1 MASVVT
7 KGTGSGGVLFN
18 TFPQEFCDHL
28 AEQTGGHRVRV
39 RMPRLTP
46 GHITVESG
54 KLLSVYPYTNQDG
67 TVGEHLA
74 TIAEYVGKPQLD
86 FSESVLHP

>member
-1 MASVVT
+1 
-7 KGTGSGGVLFN
+7 
-18 TFPQEFCDHL
+18 
-28 AEQTGGHRVRV
+28 
-39 RMPRLTP
+39 MPRLTP

-54 KLLSVYPYTNQDG
+54 KILSAYPYTNQDG

-74 TIAEYVGKPQLD
+74 TIAEYVGKPQLN